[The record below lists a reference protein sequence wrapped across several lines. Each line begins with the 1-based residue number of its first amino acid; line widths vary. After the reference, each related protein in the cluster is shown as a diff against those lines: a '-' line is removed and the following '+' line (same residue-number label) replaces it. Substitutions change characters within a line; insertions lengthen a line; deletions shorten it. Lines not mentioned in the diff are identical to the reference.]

1 MMMMVKK
8 KGQGSI
14 DATELDELKF
24 ALATTTALEDVPGMC
39 FIIMLGRC
47 GDGSGERRRRRRTRR
62 DEKTGYQKKRLPGP

>member
-24 ALATTTALEDVPGMC
+24 ALATTTTFQECVLLLCSADVAMVVE
-39 FIIMLGRC
+39 R
-47 GDGSGERRRRRRTRR
+47 GEGGGGEPDEMRRQDTKRRGCLDR
-62 DEKTGYQKKRLPGP
+62 E